1 MTSKPPAR
9 GQNVHVPTSFLR
21 EDIAV
26 GPYATA
32 TANVGRQATVTH
44 RTTPPHGALGIALSL
59 CRRGPPGLWQSS
71 SSHGAPPGRM
81 RSIEAKP
88 EKELPLAA
96 YTRIQPYSTRLT
108 VERLGLQRLLYKEP
122 AKWKNSAAHSGR

>member
-26 GPYATA
+26 GPYATG
-32 TANVGRQATVTH
+32 TANVGCPATVTAH
-44 RTTPPHGALGIALSL
+44 QTTTPHGALGIELSL

-71 SSHGAPPGRM
+71 SSHGHP
-81 RSIEAKP
+81 
-88 EKELPLAA
+88 
-96 YTRIQPYSTRLT
+96 
-108 VERLGLQRLLYKEP
+108 
-122 AKWKNSAAHSGR
+122 